1 MRDLDAPL
9 GRLKEGPIFEGR
21 KPLLPYAGGQGMD
34 CRRNVSE
41 SDVNCFLAG
50 DIRAN
55 EQAGLTAFHTVWMR
69 EHNRLTKEL
78 R

>member
-1 MRDLDAPL
+1 
-9 GRLKEGPIFEGR
+9 
-21 KPLLPYAGGQGMD
+21 MD

-55 EQAGLTAFHTVWMR
+55 EQAGLTAFHTLWMR
-69 EHNRLTKEL
+69 EHNRLAREL